1 MLRSA
6 TLEQTWKRFAPRAKR
21 AGITRIAELTGLD
34 TLGIPVFAA
43 IRPMGRSLS
52 TQQGKGVTREAARVS
67 ALMESL
73 ETWSAENVALPVLRA
88 SYRDLTGRTRRKSK
102 GTRVVDVR
110 KLPRPRT
117 KLALDERWD
126 WIEGR
131 DMISGD
137 RVLVPLAAVSLD
149 TTFDKAPPFDVSSNG
164 LGAGNNAGEAIL
176 QGVCEVLE
184 RDAEAAWRRG
194 GGDQRLILDTI
205 NDPTCLDLIAR
216 VTRTGARIFIWD
228 LQSRSTQSRST
239 HLRANICAIGCGIME
254 DPREPAWR
262 ALGMYQGF
270 GAHWLP
276 EVAITRA
283 IVEAAQTRLTYI
295 AGGRDDFFPF
305 DYERATDPE
314 LMAEMWARLAAPCD
328 APVVFDDLPRGNPNS
343 IFEGLDEV
351 IVVDLTHPRLR
362 VPCVKVLIPGF
373 ATDVEALG

>member
-6 TLEQTWKRFAPRAKR
+6 TLEQTWKRFAPRGKR

-34 TLGIPVFAA
+34 TLGIPVCAA
-43 IRPMGRSLS
+43 IRPMGLSLS
-52 TQQGKGVTREAARVS
+52 TQQGKGVTPDAARIS

-73 ETWSAENVALPVLRA
+73 ETWSAEHVSLPIVRG
-88 SYRDLTGRTRRKSK
+88 SYRALAKKR
-102 GTRVVDVR
+102 RVVDVR
-110 KLPRPRT
+110 KLPRTRSR
-117 KLALDERWD
+117 LSLDERWS

-137 RVLVPLAAVSLD
+137 HILVPLQAVSLD
-149 TTFDKAPPFDVSSNG
+149 TTFDKPPIFDVSSNG
-164 LGAGNNAGEAIL
+164 LGAGNNIGEAIL

-184 RDAEAAWRRG
+184 RDAEAAWRRS
-194 GGDQRLILDTI
+194 GGDRRLVLDTI
-205 NDPTCLDLIAR
+205 TDPTCLDLIGR
-216 VTRTGARIFIWD
+216 ITRTGARIFIWD
-228 LQSRSTQSRST
+228 LEP
-239 HLRANICAIGCGIME
+239 RANICAIGCGIME

-270 GAHWLP
+270 GAHWQP

-314 LMAEMWARLAAPCD
+314 LMADIWSRLAAPCD
-328 APVVFDDLPRGNPNS
+328 SPAIFDDLPRGNPQS
-343 IFEGLDEV
+343 IFDGLPEV
-351 IVVDLTHPRLR
+351 IVVDLTHPELR
-362 VPCVKVLIPGF
+362 VPCVKILMPGF